1 MNRSILIVICDF
13 LLVSL
18 LAFSNLDASKLTD
31 FSGDKTIKMEVAANQ
46 AESQQD
52 LGSVMRLA
60 LEDER
65 KKQDALV
72 AELVNTREAAARQ
85 QAALSERDK
94 QIAVF
99 QQEIKSRDQ
108 QTAQLQDQQ
117 KKLEQQYYSAQTNI
131 QGLSQNL
138 QRTSAEAVVS
148 KEKLAAMEFEVQKKK
163 DEAAKLQKQISDLAQ
178 SNQLAMAER
187 QQLASQIQLAENE
200 KRHAA
205 EQAAFMREEVKHERA
220 EKSKLADGVKS
231 LAQEIHDSRTLSPN
245 VIFSEFVTNRVILRF
260 NATRS
265 TILGIDSNRNK
276 DTQTFLVTDGMQTYA
291 VCHVQ
296 DTPLVLWNPG
306 IDWES
311 LTGTLNV
318 TSTSFTIS
326 TLAFHQQDPRVVFI
340 PVSNEQVQK
349 LHCKVYKPAADPFK
363 FQTAVVVGGSE
374 GYYGECN
381 FQMDLSTPQYL
392 KMDHNSI
399 KGLFGKFNPS
409 RGDLVFSK
417 GGDLLGVMV
426 NNSYCLV
433 LRNFPPMA
441 TFYLGLNMASQK
453 TGDSLSRMGAF
464 IQGLPQKLQ

>member
-31 FSGDKTIKMEVAANQ
+31 FSGDKTIKMETAVHQ

-52 LGSVMRLA
+52 LGNVMRLA

-85 QAALSERDK
+85 KAALSEREK
-94 QIAVF
+94 QITLY

-108 QTAQLQDQQ
+108 QTAQLQEQQ
-117 KKLEQQYYSAQTNI
+117 KKLEQQYNSAQTNI
-131 QGLSQNL
+131 QDLSQNL
-138 QRTSAEAVVS
+138 QRTSVEAVVS
-148 KEKLAAMEFEVQKKK
+148 KEKLAVMEAEVKKKK
-163 DEAAKLQKQISDLAQ
+163 DEAAKLQKQISDLAH
-178 SNQLAMAER
+178 SNQLATAER
-187 QQLASQIQLAENE
+187 QQLATQIQLAENE

-220 EKSKLADGVKS
+220 EKSKLADGVKY
-231 LAQEIHDSRTLSPN
+231 LAQEIHESRLLSPN
-245 VIFSEFVTNRVILRF
+245 TIFSDFVTNRVVLKF

-265 TILGIDSNRNK
+265 TLLGIDSNRNK
-276 DTQTFLVTDGMQTYA
+276 DAQTFLVTDGMQTYA

-296 DTPLVLWNPG
+296 DTPLILWNPG

-311 LTGTLNV
+311 LTGNLSV
-318 TSTSFTIS
+318 TSTSFPIT
-326 TLAFHQQDPRVVFI
+326 TLSFHQQDPRVVFI
-340 PVSNEQVQK
+340 PITNEQAQK
-349 LHCKVYKPAADPFK
+349 LHRKVYKPATDPYK

-409 RGDLVFSK
+409 KGDLVFSK
-417 GGDLLGVMV
+417 GGDLLGIMV
-426 NNSYCLV
+426 NNSYCFV